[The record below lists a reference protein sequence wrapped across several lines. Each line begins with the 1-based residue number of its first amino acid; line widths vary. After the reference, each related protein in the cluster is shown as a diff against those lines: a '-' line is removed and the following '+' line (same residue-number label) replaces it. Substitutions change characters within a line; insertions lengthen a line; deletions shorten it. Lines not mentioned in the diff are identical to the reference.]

1 MSYLSRFLK
10 VSLVVVMLGLQVM
23 TSLGVI
29 ADDRTEYEDFD
40 DFYDDHFAGEFDLEL
55 TRYADVN
62 TSDEGL
68 PAISGYVPEMLF
80 AEDTLPFVEGELFL
94 PIEPHHVP
102 ATGSGVVQFVL
113 EPVNWNPSWGTLAQ
127 ARAAA
132 MNVATVYHRFYA
144 NQTTNNMAAAV
155 NGAFGRD
162 AIYLGQSANGNR
174 LRVMIGAFEGYV
186 PRVGQQRNITASV
199 NGTNRTFA
207 VTANA
212 MFVPFNNYPNNT
224 NNTTVRTV
232 SHYVNRNGGLYRYLT
247 NNVTTTG
254 GFTRFLT
261 GPAPSWMT
269 VNTRYYSF
277 DGVYFYRNPRN
288 IRGNGSGAVNAN
300 QPFFNYFQ
308 YLSFRSA
315 SRVTA
320 AQLNNFLHNELGT
333 VANRNNSVLTGQG
346 VHFINAQN
354 RYGVNALLSY
364 SKALHESNRGLSS
377 IARNNNNVFGLNA
390 IDATPGQSASV
401 FRDVQHS
408 VNDYAN
414 NWMSRGYLWPGD
426 WRYEGP
432 HAGHKGSG
440 MNVRYAT
447 DPYWGQKIAGWAFRI
462 DRTLNHQDFNREQI
476 AIRQNTSTVAVT
488 NVSGATT
495 LYTANPR
502 QVRFFPF
509 LVTGTS
515 GNRLSVLTDAPIV
528 NGVANQTA
536 LFNRNNAI
544 GYIPNSNVWL
554 IGTPTSLEF
563 SSSLG
568 VMIAGGAFRTGPSTA
583 HASMRTLAIG
593 TTLEILGSNADGRW
607 LNVRIANQVGWAFA
621 DSVRQ
626 TTRYGVMTAGGAF
639 RTGPSTAHA
648 SMRTLTQGTSL
659 EILSSNADG
668 RWLNVRIG
676 NQVGWAFADSVRQTT
691 RYGVM
696 TVGGAFRTGPS
707 TAHASMRTLTQGT
720 SLEILGSNA
729 DGRWLNVRIGNQIG
743 WAFAAST
750 TQSTRLGVMTAGGA
764 FRTGPS
770 TAHASMRTLTQ
781 GTTLEILGSNADGR
795 WLNVRIGSQVGWA
808 FAASVTEFAQQGI
821 TTASVNLRH
830 GPGIGFG
837 IMRTLLLNTR
847 LDILANHGNWMHVRT
862 GNQVG
867 WVSNDFARSTTRGA
881 RITSPAGFRV
891 GPGTNFGSMRTLTA
905 NTSVTILGH
914 LGNWSLVRIG
924 QTTGWVHNA
933 HIQ

>member
-10 VSLVVVMLGLQVM
+10 VSLAVVMLGLQVM

-29 ADDRTEYEDFD
+29 ADDRTEYEGFD
-40 DFYDDHFAGEFDLEL
+40 DFYDYHFDDEFDLEL
-55 TRYADVN
+55 TGYVDVI
-62 TSDEGL
+62 TDDEGFE
-68 PAISGYVPEMLF
+68 AFFDDVAEMLF
-80 AEDTLPFVEGELFL
+80 ADDTLTFVEGELFL
-94 PIEPHHVP
+94 PIEPRNVP
-102 ATGSGVVQFVL
+102 AVGSGLVQFVL
-113 EPVNWNPSWGTLAQ
+113 EPVNWNTNWGTLAQ

-132 MNVATVYHRFYA
+132 MNVATVYHRLYA

-212 MFVPFNNYPNNT
+212 VFVPFNNYPNNT

-261 GPAPSWMT
+261 GPAPSFMT

-288 IRGNGSGAVNAN
+288 IRGNGSGAVNVN

-346 VHFINAQN
+346 AHFINAQN

-401 FRDVQHS
+401 FRNVQHS

-488 NVSGATT
+488 NANGATT

-515 GNRLSVLTDAPIV
+515 GNQLRILTDAPIV
-528 NGVANQTA
+528 SGATNRTA

-554 IGTPTSLEF
+554 RGASNPTTPPPTHDIVSPTVTL
-563 SSSLG
+563 SPVQSAVTTVNNLNL
-568 VMIAGGAFRTGPSTA
+568 RQGP
-583 HASMRTLAIG
+583 G
-593 TTLEILGSNADGRW
+593 TTHSIIRSL
-607 LNVRIANQVGWAFA
+607 LN
-621 DSVRQ
+621 
-626 TTRYGVMTAGGAF
+626 
-639 RTGPSTAHA
+639 
-648 SMRTLTQGTSL
+648 GTS
-659 EILSSNADG
+659 
-668 RWLNVRIG
+668 V
-676 NQVGWAFADSVRQTT
+676 V
-691 RYGVM
+691 
-696 TVGGAFRTGPS
+696 
-707 TAHASMRTLTQGT
+707 
-720 SLEILGSNA
+720 
-729 DGRWLNVRIGNQIG
+729 
-743 WAFAAST
+743 
-750 TQSTRLGVMTAGGA
+750 RLGTNAN
-764 FRTGPS
+764 
-770 TAHASMRTLTQ
+770 
-781 GTTLEILGSNADGR
+781 GS
-795 WLNVRIGSQVGWA
+795 WSFVRIGSQYGWVSTTYLRILPA
-808 FAASVTEFAQQGI
+808 HQITSMRQTGVTRRSVTFRLGPSSNYALIRTINGD
-821 TTASVNLRH
+821 TNLRIT
-830 GPGIGFG
+830 G
-837 IMRTLLLNTR
+837 RTSSWYRVVVDGT
-847 LDILANHGNWMHVRT
+847 
-862 GNQVG
+862 VG
-867 WVSNDFARSTTRGA
+867 WVRQNAVARTRQNAMVTTNNAHVRVARGTNYRSLTRVPSGQRVTIA
-881 RITSPAGFRV
+881 RQATSWSRITVNGHTGWIRNRDLSIENAMR
-891 GPGTNFGSMRTLTA
+891 PGRITGNNVAVHRRACSDSNIRHRLPRHTELMIIQRTTD
-905 NTSVTILGH
+905 G
-914 LGNWSLVRIG
+914 WSQVRLHHNNG
-924 QTTGWVHNA
+924 TLTGWVRTNQLENRNHSRRLTQDSALRNGPA
-933 HIQ
+933 SSYSRLRTVPRNTTVTVRARVGNWYYVHFEVNRQRQYGWLSRNSLPTSRLP